1 MLCAYGEVRSET
13 MVLIVNKMYYPEL
26 GGVEVVAKV
35 IAENIPFDEKNTVLT
50 FNDRYVLRKDII
62 NNVEIVRLPVF
73 LKRGSIRVSA
83 SYKKEFLR
91 LASKSNAVFFN
102 FPSGQPELY
111 GGLYRQIKCKKI
123 CMYHADL
130 TGYGMVGWGYCKFFV
145 KRFLDAMDEIIVTSP
160 NMAKTSKI
168 LHGYED
174 KIRVVP
180 LFVDIEHFYPRK
192 PNKREHLLSLFGSG
206 KISKLVMYIGR
217 LSHYKGIEYL
227 VKSLTFLDDSYGLVI
242 IGQGAKERELKGLVK
257 ELNLSNRVVF
267 CEHVPYGDLPYY
279 YSSADV
285 FVLPSIS
292 RAEAFGLVALEAMA
306 CGVPIVTTELGT
318 GTSYYNIDR
327 QTGLVV
333 SPKNSETLAG
343 AIDRIC
349 REDWKKVRREI
360 LVARASQFSIER
372 FKSSILEVFK

>member
-1 MLCAYGEVRSET
+1 
-13 MVLIVNKMYYPEL
+13 
-26 GGVEVVAKV
+26 
-35 IAENIPFDEKNTVLT
+35 
-50 FNDRYVLRKDII
+50 
-62 NNVEIVRLPVF
+62 
-73 LKRGSIRVSA
+73 
-83 SYKKEFLR
+83 
-91 LASKSNAVFFN
+91 
-102 FPSGQPELY
+102 
-111 GGLYRQIKCKKI
+111 
-123 CMYHADL
+123 
-130 TGYGMVGWGYCKFFV
+130 
-145 KRFLDAMDEIIVTSP
+145 
-160 NMAKTSKI
+160 
-168 LHGYED
+168 
-174 KIRVVP
+174 
-180 LFVDIEHFYPRK
+180 
-192 PNKREHLLSLFGSG
+192 
-206 KISKLVMYIGR
+206 
-217 LSHYKGIEYL
+217 
-227 VKSLTFLDDSYGLVI
+227 
-242 IGQGAKERELKGLVK
+242 
-257 ELNLSNRVVF
+257 LNLGERVVF

-372 FKSSILEVFK
+372 FKSSILESTIRN